1 MKDEQKIAE
10 MIIKEL
16 RDEGLSFSDI
26 LRVVRAIEFK
36 FKILMRVK
44 R

>member
-10 MIIKEL
+10 RIIKEL
-16 RDEGLSFSDI
+16 RSEGLTFGDI
-26 LRVVRAIEFK
+26 LRVVRAMEFK
-36 FKILMRVK
+36 FKDLMRVK